1 MKTRREDARNLALI
15 AGAGAVGLLGTL
27 AVREIM
33 ISAMFCSFSA
43 PPIPPASTAPM
54 VGSERVIVPPIA
66 QLRRMDLPSHAGV
79 EGDWTIRIRSRFGGE
94 RSYPI
99 IYVDNI
105 RVRGS
110 LHTLMRDKA
119 TIDRIEMIKGPAAK
133 SLYGTEAS
141 AGAVRIL
148 RTTPR
153 TRRKS
158 PRSSGG
164 AGNAGD
170 DSSLR

>member
-1 MKTRREDARNLALI
+1 MKTRGEDARNLALI

-33 ISAMFCSFSA
+33 ISAMCCSFSA

-66 QLRRMDLPSHAGV
+66 QLRRMDL
-79 EGDWTIRIRSRFGGE
+79 IQIRSRSGGE
-94 RSYPI
+94 RSYPVV
-99 IYVDNI
+99 YVDDI

-110 LHTLMRDKA
+110 LQALMRDKA

-141 AGAVRIL
+141 AGVVRIF
-148 RTTPR
+148 TNDAQDTEEEPEEQ
-153 TRRKS
+153 RR
-158 PRSSGG
+158 RSKRG
-164 AGNAGD
+164 
-170 DSSLR
+170 RR